1 MTQLSYDRYC
11 DEIIRQTALLMSA
24 VTDADLTA
32 PVPSCPGWT
41 TGRLLRHV
49 GDVQRWAGATV
60 RSRATEPPRVER
72 SRDLTA
78 GSEDDPAVLSSWLAD
93 GAEALAGA
101 LREA

>member
-1 MTQLSYDRYC
+1 MTQLSYHRYC

-49 GDVQRWAGATV
+49 GDVQRWAGSTV
-60 RSRATEPPRVER
+60 ASRATEPRRAER
-72 SRDLTA
+72 QLAVDDVDGKDQLFA
-78 GSEDDPAVLSSWLAD
+78 AFESE
-93 GAEALAGA
+93 
-101 LREA
+101 RIF